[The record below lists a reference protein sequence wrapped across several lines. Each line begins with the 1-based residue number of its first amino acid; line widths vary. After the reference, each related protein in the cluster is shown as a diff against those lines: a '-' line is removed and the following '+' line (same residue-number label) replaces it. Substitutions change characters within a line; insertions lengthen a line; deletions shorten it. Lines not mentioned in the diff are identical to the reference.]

1 MSHARQRR
9 QRHRRG
15 AAAALAVMVLLTAP
29 ALATTSAPPK
39 LYTSQQAMAG
49 LAVFATSCASC
60 HGADEQGTSA
70 PPSAGPKFLAKT
82 KALGW
87 SVSDMRQVVVSSMP
101 LNRPNSLSPKQYAD
115 VLAFLL
121 ASDCYPA
128 GSTPFPTHNTATLRH
143 TPLVPLRNSDSAAA
157 DGSVCEV
164 K

>member
-1 MSHARQRR
+1 MSQAGQRR
-9 QRHRRG
+9 PHCHSG
-15 AAAALAVMVLLTAP
+15 AAAALAAALLVSAS
-29 ALATTSAPPK
+29 ALAAGSNPPK

-49 LAVFATSCASC
+49 LAVYATRCASC

-82 KALGW
+82 KLLGW
-87 SVSDMRQVVVSSMP
+87 SVGDMRRLVVSSMP
-101 LNRPNSLSPKQYAD
+101 LNQPGSLSPEQYAQ

-128 GSTPFPTHNTATLRH
+128 GPTPFPIHSTAKLRR
-143 TPLVPLRNSDSAAA
+143 TPLVPVTNSSAAAA
-157 DGSVCEV
+157 DGSVCTV

>member
-1 MSHARQRR
+1 MSCARQRR
-9 QRHRRG
+9 RRYCSG
-15 AAAALAVMVLLTAP
+15 AAVALAAAWLINAP
-29 ALATTSAPPK
+29 ALAAGSNPPK

-87 SVSDMRQVVVSSMP
+87 SVGDMRQLVVSSMP
-101 LNRPNSLSPKQYAD
+101 LNRPSSLSPEQYAD

-128 GSTPFPTHNTATLRH
+128 GSTPFPTHNTAKLQH
-143 TPLVPLRNSDSAAA
+143 TPLVPLNNSDSAAA
-157 DGSVCEV
+157 DGGVCTV

>member
-1 MSHARQRR
+1 MSPAEQRR
-9 QRHRRG
+9 PCHRS
-15 AAAALAVMVLLTAP
+15 AAAAVLAAVVLVGAP
-29 ALATTSAPPK
+29 ALAAGLNPPK
-39 LYTSQQAMAG
+39 LYTAQQAMAG

-70 PPSAGPKFLAKT
+70 PASAGPKFLAKT

-101 LNRPNSLSPKQYAD
+101 LNQPGSLSPKQYAA

-121 ASDCYPA
+121 ASDCYPP
-128 GSTPFPTHNTATLRH
+128 GPTPFPIRNTARLKH
-143 TPLVPLRNSDSAAA
+143 TPLVPVKHSAADA
-157 DGSVCEV
+157 PGGGVCNV